1 MNGLSTMD
9 SEIGKDIR
17 DREKEGMKGHEEFIL
32 FSATFMLVRPQ
43 EVVLSGRRMSV
54 VFVMGCVWRD
64 KTRFS
69 QLEFRSVTN
78 LRSSR
83 TLDEIFL
90 E

>member
-1 MNGLSTMD
+1 
-9 SEIGKDIR
+9 
-17 DREKEGMKGHEEFIL
+17 MKGREEFLL

-43 EVVLSGRRMSV
+43 EVVLSGQRMSV
-54 VFVMGCVWRD
+54 VFVMGCVWHD

-83 TLDEIFL
+83 TLGKISL
-90 E
+90 